1 MYEPKSVFISYKSED
16 FDEANWIK
24 STLEKNGISC
34 WMAPG
39 SIPGGSSYAKE
50 IPLAIKHCKVFVLVV
65 SEKCQ
70 TSMWVPK
77 EIDQAINLGKVILP
91 FMLENCPLQDDFN
104 FYLSNVQRYAA
115 FENKSNAI
123 KRMIDEINAILGCSA
138 PKEEPQATDTVEEV
152 LPSEVKTEVEET
164 PEVIPQV
171 TPTVTFEVTP
181 QVKPL
186 PNIEPKPKKA
196 KKRKKNKL
204 KGMPNSK
211 KKDKIRDVF
220 LSLAAIISLIVAI
233 AFVYNVTNNVTIAGE
248 KVKKNISN
256 YSNAEVQFTPED
268 VVALSKLENLS
279 SFEITNCTVPHD
291 DFSFLDGKNLHSLTL
306 SNCNVSNETFE
317 QFNVG
322 ELSNLDISD
331 NEEFT
336 ELTDILDYSKTL
348 QTLNISRTN
357 VEESESAYLAE
368 FNLKY
373 LSASSISG
381 LRLSSVAANGN
392 LNELD
397 ISRCDI
403 KSLSNLSDLEN
414 LELINISNNPL
425 KSLKGL
431 ENCIYLAVIDAHGCK
446 LTSLEGLEN
455 TTRLEYVDLCDNS
468 LTDISLLSNSLET
481 ITHINVSYNGELSS
495 IDALGGAQELEILYA
510 DGCMLSSLPDL
521 SNAAKLRAIS
531 VPHNKITDI
540 SPLSNC
546 GNLEY
551 IYLQD
556 NNITD
561 VSCLSD
567 MPYGEETYVSI
578 NLSNNTELASVALP
592 LFCKIQKLYLH
603 NTAVSDLSPL
613 DGMDF
618 VELSLTYTDNL
629 DILPVATENIHLTDC
644 PKNKIVE
651 FEEIVKSNNGV
662 FNLATIENLNSRLQD
677 EMETFYD
684 HSFYY

>member
-171 TPTVTFEVTP
+171 TPTVTFEAAP

-220 LSLAAIISLIVAI
+220 LSLAAIISLIVVI
-233 AFVYNVTNNVTIAGE
+233 ALVYNVTNNVTIAGE

-322 ELSNLDISD
+322 ELNNLDISD

-357 VEESESAYLAE
+357 VEELESAYLAE

-521 SNAAKLRAIS
+521 SNSVKLRAIS

-546 GNLEY
+546 GNLQY

-567 MPYGEETYVSI
+567 MPYEEETYVSI

-651 FEEIVKSNNGV
+651 FEEIVKSNSGI
-662 FNLATIENLNSRLQD
+662 FTLATIENLDSRLQD

>member
-152 LPSEVKTEVEET
+152 LPPEVKTEVEET

-171 TPTVTFEVTP
+171 TPTVTFEAAP

-220 LSLAAIISLIVAI
+220 LSLAAIISLIVVI
-233 AFVYNVTNNVTIAGE
+233 ALVYNVTNNVTIAGE

-431 ENCIYLAVIDAHGCK
+431 ENCIYLAVLDAHGCK

-481 ITHINVSYNGELSS
+481 ITHINVSYNGELYS
-495 IDALGGAQELEILYA
+495 IDALGGTQALEILYA

-521 SNAAKLRAIS
+521 SNSANLRAIS

-546 GNLEY
+546 GNLQY

-629 DILPVATENIHLTDC
+629 DILPVASENIHLTDC

-651 FEEIVKSNNGV
+651 FEEIVKSNNGI
-662 FNLATIENLNSRLQD
+662 FTLATIENLDSRLQD

>member
-171 TPTVTFEVTP
+171 TPTVTFEAAP

-220 LSLAAIISLIVAI
+220 LSLAAIISLIVVI
-233 AFVYNVTNNVTIAGE
+233 ALVYNVTNNVTIAGE

-322 ELSNLDISD
+322 ELNNLDISD

-357 VEESESAYLAE
+357 VEELESAYLAE
-368 FNLKY
+368 FNLKC

-521 SNAAKLRAIS
+521 SNSVKLRAIS

-567 MPYGEETYVSI
+567 MPYEEETYVSI

>member
-171 TPTVTFEVTP
+171 TPTVTFEAAP

-220 LSLAAIISLIVAI
+220 LSLAAIISLIVVI
-233 AFVYNVTNNVTIAGE
+233 ALVYNVTNNVTIAGE

-322 ELSNLDISD
+322 ELNNLDISD

-357 VEESESAYLAE
+357 VEELESAYLAE

-521 SNAAKLRAIS
+521 SNSVKLRAIS

-567 MPYGEETYVSI
+567 MPYEEETYVSI

-651 FEEIVKSNNGV
+651 FEEIVKSNNGI
-662 FNLATIENLNSRLQD
+662 FTLATIENLDSRLQD

>member
-171 TPTVTFEVTP
+171 TPTVTFEAAP

-220 LSLAAIISLIVAI
+220 LSLAAIISLIVVI
-233 AFVYNVTNNVTIAGE
+233 ALVYNVTNNVTIAGE

-256 YSNAEVQFTPED
+256 YSNEEVQFTPED

-357 VEESESAYLAE
+357 VEELESAYLAE

-495 IDALGGAQELEILYA
+495 IDALGGTQALEILYA

-546 GNLEY
+546 GNLQY

-561 VSCLSD
+561 VSCLTD

-651 FEEIVKSNNGV
+651 FEEIVKSNSGS
-662 FNLATIENLNSRLQD
+662 FNLATIENLDSRLQD

>member
-152 LPSEVKTEVEET
+152 LPPEVKTEVEET

-171 TPTVTFEVTP
+171 TPTVTFEAAP

-220 LSLAAIISLIVAI
+220 LSLAAIISLIVVI
-233 AFVYNVTNNVTIAGE
+233 ALVYNVTNNVTIAGE

-256 YSNAEVQFTPED
+256 YSNEEVQFTPED

-322 ELSNLDISD
+322 ELNNLDISD

-357 VEESESAYLAE
+357 VEELESAYLAE

-481 ITHINVSYNGELSS
+481 ITHVNVSYNGELSS
-495 IDALGGAQELEILYA
+495 IDALGGTQALEILYA

-521 SNAAKLRAIS
+521 SNSVKLRAIS

-651 FEEIVKSNNGV
+651 FEEIVKSNNGI
-662 FNLATIENLNSRLQD
+662 FNLATIENLDSRLQD

>member
-152 LPSEVKTEVEET
+152 LPPEVKTEVEET

-171 TPTVTFEVTP
+171 TPTVTFEAAP

-220 LSLAAIISLIVAI
+220 LSLAAIISLIVVI
-233 AFVYNVTNNVTIAGE
+233 ALVYNVTNNVTIAGE

-357 VEESESAYLAE
+357 VEELESAYLAE

-431 ENCIYLAVIDAHGCK
+431 ENCIYLAVLDAHGCK

-495 IDALGGAQELEILYA
+495 IDALGGTQALEILYA

-521 SNAAKLRAIS
+521 SNSVKLRAIS

-651 FEEIVKSNNGV
+651 FEEIVKSNNGI
-662 FNLATIENLNSRLQD
+662 FTLATIENLDSRLQD